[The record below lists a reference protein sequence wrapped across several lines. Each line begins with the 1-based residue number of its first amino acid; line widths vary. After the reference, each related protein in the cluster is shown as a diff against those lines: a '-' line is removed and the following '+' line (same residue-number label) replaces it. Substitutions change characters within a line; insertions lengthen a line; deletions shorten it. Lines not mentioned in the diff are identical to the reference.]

1 LEPYFIEVT
10 RQIGS
15 PTAPQLL
22 EWVPLTKRIGDED
35 IKEGTVVMAVCQ
47 LENWDSDKFRPHIVL
62 WVVGDRITVI
72 PGTSSE
78 FDRTSKIRF
87 NEGLEHFDS
96 RQTDSDGFRYT
107 TYFDPHEIYD
117 VEVDFE
123 IDFVLGPVNVESY
136 QQLLNDPIVKK
147 WYEHDLGQST
157 SFGEIGC
164 LFEARIREDTSR
176 KMYALLKKLD
186 ENQWLVIPGSTD
198 PPRDDEYVTVPRGS
212 SAFSETSTH
221 SIGLVEDTHFFPKN
235 SLVVDLS
242 RNVEFLQYWYTL
254 GVLEPEIVNHMLLTS
269 GPQSFFASK
278 DNVDV
283 SNGDLIAWNKGGDV
297 GRGLVI
303 WANDGPANVRLLVL
317 PASGEGSGKVMYFKP
332 GNGLPLGM
340 RVPIGEDL
348 FVSVDQSTVFQK
360 YRSVNP
366 EELKRYGSFFS
377 NLE

>member
-47 LENWDSDKFRPHIVL
+47 LENWDSDEFRPHIVL

-78 FDRTSKIRF
+78 FDRASKIRF
-87 NEGLEHFDS
+87 NEGMEHFDP

-107 TYFDPHEIYD
+107 TYFDPYEAY
-117 VEVDFE
+117 VVGVDFD
-123 IDFVLGPVNVESY
+123 IDFVLGTLNEESY
-136 QQLLNDPIVKK
+136 QQLLNVPIIKK
-147 WYEHDLGQST
+147 WYEQYLGQST

-164 LFEARIREDTSR
+164 LFEARIGEGTSR

-198 PPRDDEYVTVPRGS
+198 PPRDDEFLTVPRGA

-221 SIGLVEDTHFFPKN
+221 SIGFVKHTHFFPKN
-235 SLVVDLS
+235 SVVVDPS
-242 RNVEFLQYWYTL
+242 QIEEYWYTL
-254 GVLEPEIVNHMLLTS
+254 GVLEPEVVNPMLRTS

-278 DNVDV
+278 YKVKV
-283 SNGDLIAWNKGGDV
+283 SKGDLIAWKEGGVV

-303 WANDGPANVRLLVL
+303 WANDGPANGRLLVL
-317 PASGEGSGKVMYFKP
+317 PASGKDTGKVMVFKP

-348 FVSVDQSTVFQK
+348 FVTVDPSTVFQR

-366 EELKRYGSFFS
+366 EELKRHDSFFS